1 MKLISIVKI
10 IVDSNTPNPHNLYID
25 KVFRFEGFIMWQ
37 DKGRSGYGDR
47 TIGGDYDS
55 WDGISPNGRQYK
67 NEITQEVR
75 NLSGYR
81 YWDMRKQSS
90 PEQVIPESLH
100 MLNKN
105 RANIEAYADPAPT
118 KKKTSVPLIDR
129 VLPQQRRVRVLTEQ
143 LYELEAER
151 KAGMDIHTYSQLRD
165 VLICKRN
172 RAEVLYRKAISV
184 KAPSYDDE
192 DTAQTWEETYKVSGV
207 YASENGDHVQG
218 ESVSWIDELSDENCF
233 KKILQ
238 KACKAKRKL
247 VQFSHQVKK
256 FTQKAKAF
264 YIRFEGV

>member
-1 MKLISIVKI
+1 MSRMYIVNHWNDAAAYSGEQIGDRLK
-10 IVDSNTPNPHNLYID
+10 DSSALHFNRDGSANVNLYS
-25 KVFRFEGFIMWQ
+25 EE
-37 DKGRSGYGDR
+37 
-47 TIGGDYDS
+47 TA
-55 WDGISPNGRQYK
+55 
-67 NEITQEVR
+67 
-75 NLSGYR
+75 L
-81 YWDMRKQSS
+81 
-90 PEQVIPESLH
+90 
-100 MLNKN
+100 
-105 RANIEAYADPAPT
+105 A

-184 KAPSYDDE
+184 KAPSYDDDYDYSPE

-218 ESVSWIDELSDENCF
+218 ESVSWLDELSDENCF
-233 KKILQ
+233 KKVLQ